1 MAVKHSAR
9 RYDIFDA
16 AEMANEKANVK
27 LITSD
32 PMKINWT
39 WDDKYYEIE
48 IDANEEE
55 EIILLELFRAATKMA
70 TM

>member
-16 AEMANEKANVK
+16 AKMANENADVK

-32 PMKINWT
+32 PMQINWT

-55 EIILLELFRAATKMA
+55 EIILLELFRAAIKMA